1 MTDVAAGA
9 QIRSKTITWQDPLA
23 TARLGATMSGLEYLT
38 AIAEGRVPGPP
49 IAAHFGLRW
58 ERIGP
63 ARSSPSPNRTSRCT
77 TRSAWS
83 TAGSAATML
92 DSVVGC
98 AVHTT
103 LPAGVGYSSVELK
116 VSYLRAIHAGRGE
129 IRATGRVVKAGSR
142 IAFAEGEI
150 RDAEGK
156 LLATASG
163 TCVIT
168 PGRSA

>member
-1 MTDVAAGA
+1 MTDVAAEA
-9 QIRSKTITWQDPLA
+9 ETRSKTITWQDPLP
-23 TARLGATMSGLEYLT
+23 TARLGLTMTGREYMT
-38 AIAEGRVPGPP
+38 AIAEGRIPGPP

-58 ERIGP
+58 ESIGHGEVVAVVEP
-63 ARSSPSPNRTSRCT
+63 DESMYNPI
-77 TRSAWS
+77 
-83 TAGSAATML
+83 GMVHGGVAATML

-98 AVHTT
+98 AVHST

-129 IRATGRVVKAGSR
+129 IRATGRVVKEGSR

-150 RDAEGK
+150 RDADGK

-168 PGRSA
+168 RRLP

>member
-1 MTDVAAGA
+1 MTDVEA
-9 QIRSKTITWQDPLA
+9 QVRSKTITWQDPLES
-23 TARLGATMSGLEYLT
+23 ARLGATMSGLAYMQ
-38 AIAEGRVPGPP
+38 AIAGGRVPPAP

-58 ERIGP
+58 ERVEAGEVVAVAEPDESLYNPIGMVH
-63 ARSSPSPNRTSRCT
+63 
-77 TRSAWS
+77 
-83 TAGSAATML
+83 GGVAATML
-92 DSVVGC
+92 DSVIGC

-103 LPAGVGYSSVELK
+103 LPAGVGYASVELK

-129 IRATGRVVKAGSR
+129 IRATGRVVKEGSQ

-168 PGRSA
+168 R

>member
-1 MTDVAAGA
+1 MTDVEA
-9 QIRSKTITWQDPLA
+9 QVRSKTITWQDPLE
-23 TARLGATMSGLEYLT
+23 TARLGATMSGLEYMR
-38 AIAEGRVPGPP
+38 AIAGGRVPPAP
-49 IAAHFGLRW
+49 IAAHFGMRW
-58 ERIGP
+58 ESIEPGEVVAVAEPDESLYNPIGMVH
-63 ARSSPSPNRTSRCT
+63 
-77 TRSAWS
+77 
-83 TAGSAATML
+83 GGVAATML

-103 LPAGVGYSSVELK
+103 LPAGVGYASVELK

-129 IRATGRVVKAGSR
+129 IRATGRVVKEGSR

-168 PGRSA
+168 R

>member
-1 MTDVAAGA
+1 MTDVEA
-9 QIRSKTITWQDPLA
+9 QVRSKTITWQDPLA
-23 TARLGATMSGLEYLT
+23 TARLGATMSGFDYLT
-38 AIAEGRVPGPP
+38 AVAEGRVPGPP

-58 ERIGP
+58 ERIGHGEVVAVAEP
-63 ARSSPSPNRTSRCT
+63 DESLYNPI
-77 TRSAWS
+77 
-83 TAGSAATML
+83 GMVHGGVAATML

-129 IRATGRVVKAGSR
+129 IRATGRVVKEGSR

-168 PGRSA
+168 RPGAA

>member
-9 QIRSKTITWQDPLA
+9 QTRSKTITWQDPLP
-23 TARLGATMSGLEYLT
+23 TARLGSTMSGFDYLT
-38 AIAEGRVPGPP
+38 AIADGTLPGPP

-58 ERIGP
+58 EHIGHGEVVAVAEP
-63 ARSSPSPNRTSRCT
+63 DESLYNPI
-77 TRSAWS
+77 
-83 TAGSAATML
+83 GMVHGGVAATML

-129 IRATGRVVKAGSR
+129 IRATGRVVKEGSR

-150 RDAEGK
+150 RDADGK

-168 PGRSA
+168 RAA

>member
-1 MTDVAAGA
+1 MTDVGA
-9 QIRSKTITWQDPLA
+9 RVRSKTITWQDPLE
-23 TARLGATMSGLEYLT
+23 TARLGATMSGLEYMR
-38 AIAEGRVPGPP
+38 AIAEGRVPPAP
-49 IAAHFGLRW
+49 IAAHFGMRW
-58 ERIGP
+58 EHIAVGEVVAVAEPDESLYNPIGMVH
-63 ARSSPSPNRTSRCT
+63 
-77 TRSAWS
+77 
-83 TAGSAATML
+83 GGVAATLL

-103 LPAGVGYSSVELK
+103 LPAGVGYASVELK

-129 IRATGRVVKAGSR
+129 IRATGRVVKEGSR

-163 TCVIT
+163 TCVVT
-168 PGRSA
+168 R

>member
-1 MTDVAAGA
+1 MTDVEA
-9 QIRSKTITWQDPLA
+9 QVRSKTITWQDPLA
-23 TARLGATMSGLEYLT
+23 TARLGATMSGFDYLT
-38 AIAEGRVPGPP
+38 AVAEGRVPGPP

-58 ERIGP
+58 EHIGHGEVVAVAEP
-63 ARSSPSPNRTSRCT
+63 DESLYNPI
-77 TRSAWS
+77 
-83 TAGSAATML
+83 GMVHGGVAATML

-103 LPAGVGYSSVELK
+103 LPVGVGYSSVELK

-129 IRATGRVVKAGSR
+129 IRATGRVVKEGSR

-168 PGRSA
+168 RAA

>member
-1 MTDVAAGA
+1 MTDVEAPV
-9 QIRSKTITWQDPLA
+9 RSKTITWQDPLE
-23 TARLGATMSGLEYLT
+23 TARLGATMSGLEYMR
-38 AIAEGRVPGPP
+38 AIAEGRVPPAP
-49 IAAHFGLRW
+49 IAEHFGMRW
-58 ERIGP
+58 ESIEPGEVVAVAEPDESLYNPIGMVH
-63 ARSSPSPNRTSRCT
+63 
-77 TRSAWS
+77 
-83 TAGSAATML
+83 GGVAATML

-103 LPAGVGYSSVELK
+103 LPAGVGYASVELK

-129 IRATGRVVKAGSR
+129 IRATGRVVKEGSR

-168 PGRSA
+168 R

>member
-9 QIRSKTITWQDPLA
+9 QTRSKTITWQDPLP
-23 TARLGATMSGLEYLT
+23 TARLGASMSGFDYMT
-38 AIAEGRVPGPP
+38 AIADGTLPGPP

-58 ERIGP
+58 EHIGHGEVVAVAEP
-63 ARSSPSPNRTSRCT
+63 DESLYNPI
-77 TRSAWS
+77 
-83 TAGSAATML
+83 GMVHGGVAATLL

-129 IRATGRVVKAGSR
+129 IRATGRVVKEGSR

-150 RDAEGK
+150 RDADGK

-168 PGRSA
+168 RAA

>member
-1 MTDVAAGA
+1 MTDVEA
-9 QIRSKTITWQDPLA
+9 QVRSKTITWQDPLES
-23 TARLGATMSGLEYLT
+23 ARLGATMSGLDYMR
-38 AIAEGRVPGPP
+38 AIAEGRVPPAP

-58 ERIGP
+58 ESVERGEVVAVAEPDESLYNPIGMVH
-63 ARSSPSPNRTSRCT
+63 
-77 TRSAWS
+77 
-83 TAGSAATML
+83 GGVAATML

-103 LPAGVGYSSVELK
+103 LPAGVGYASVELK

-129 IRATGRVVKAGSR
+129 IRATGRVVKEGSR

-150 RDAEGK
+150 RDAEGR

-168 PGRSA
+168 R

>member
-1 MTDVAAGA
+1 MTDVEA
-9 QIRSKTITWQDPLA
+9 QVRSKTITWQDPLES
-23 TARLGATMSGLEYLT
+23 ARLGTTMSGLEYMR
-38 AIAEGRVPGPP
+38 AIAEGRVPPAP
-49 IAAHFGLRW
+49 IAAHFGMRW
-58 ERIGP
+58 EHVEAGEVVAVAEPDESLYNPIGMVH
-63 ARSSPSPNRTSRCT
+63 
-77 TRSAWS
+77 
-83 TAGSAATML
+83 GGVAATML
-92 DSVVGC
+92 DSVIGC

-103 LPAGVGYSSVELK
+103 LPAGVGYASVELK

-129 IRATGRVVKAGSR
+129 IRATGRVVKEGSR

-168 PGRSA
+168 R

>member
-9 QIRSKTITWQDPLA
+9 QTRSKTITWQDPLP
-23 TARLGATMSGLEYLT
+23 TARLGASMTGFDYMT
-38 AIAEGRVPGPP
+38 AIADGTLPGPP

-58 ERIGP
+58 EHIGHGEVVAVAEP
-63 ARSSPSPNRTSRCT
+63 DESLYNPI
-77 TRSAWS
+77 
-83 TAGSAATML
+83 GMVHGGVAATML

-129 IRATGRVVKAGSR
+129 IRATGRVVKEGSR

-163 TCVIT
+163 TCVLT
-168 PGRSA
+168 PAA

>member
-1 MTDVAAGA
+1 MTDVAAEAGT
-9 QIRSKTITWQDPLA
+9 RLKTITWQDPLP
-23 TARLGATMSGLEYLT
+23 TARLGASMSGLEYLT
-38 AIAEGRVPGPP
+38 AIKDGRIPGPP

-58 ERIGP
+58 ERIEPGEVEAVAEP
-63 ARSSPSPNRTSRCT
+63 DESLYNPI
-77 TRSAWS
+77 
-83 TAGSAATML
+83 GMVHGGVAATML

-103 LPAGVGYSSVELK
+103 LPAGVGYASVELK

-129 IRATGRVVKAGSR
+129 IRAVGRVVKEGSR

-163 TCVIT
+163 TCAIT
-168 PGRSA
+168 R

>member
-1 MTDVAAGA
+1 MTDVATGA
-9 QIRSKTITWQDPLA
+9 QTRSKTITWQDPLP
-23 TARLGATMSGLEYLT
+23 TARLGATMTGFEYLT
-38 AIAEGRVPGPP
+38 AISEGRVPAPP
-49 IAAHFGLRW
+49 IAAHFGMRW
-58 ERIGP
+58 ERIGHGEVVAVTEP
-63 ARSSPSPNRTSRCT
+63 DESLYNPI
-77 TRSAWS
+77 
-83 TAGSAATML
+83 GMVHGGVAATML

-129 IRATGRVVKAGSR
+129 IRATGRVVKEGSR

-168 PGRSA
+168 RAA

>member
-1 MTDVAAGA
+1 MTDVEA
-9 QIRSKTITWQDPLA
+9 QVRSKTITWQDPLEA
-23 TARLGATMSGLEYLT
+23 ARLGATMSGLEYMR
-38 AIAEGRVPGPP
+38 AIADGSVPPAP
-49 IAAHFGLRW
+49 IAAHFGMRW
-58 ERIGP
+58 ESIKPGEVVAVAEPDESLYNPIGMVH
-63 ARSSPSPNRTSRCT
+63 
-77 TRSAWS
+77 
-83 TAGSAATML
+83 GGVAATML

-103 LPAGVGYSSVELK
+103 LPAGVGYASVELK

-129 IRATGRVVKAGSR
+129 IRATGRVVKEGSR

-168 PGRSA
+168 R

>member
-1 MTDVAAGA
+1 MTDVAAEAGT
-9 QIRSKTITWQDPLA
+9 RSKTITWQDPLP
-23 TARLGATMSGLEYLT
+23 TARLGASMSGLEYLT
-38 AIAEGRVPGPP
+38 AIKDGRIPGPP

-58 ERIGP
+58 ERIEPGEVEAVAEP
-63 ARSSPSPNRTSRCT
+63 DESLYNPIGMAH
-77 TRSAWS
+77 
-83 TAGSAATML
+83 GGVAATML

-103 LPAGVGYSSVELK
+103 LPAGVGYASVELK

-129 IRATGRVVKAGSR
+129 IRAVGRVVKEGSR

-163 TCVIT
+163 TCAIT
-168 PGRSA
+168 R

>member
-1 MTDVAAGA
+1 MTDVAA
-9 QIRSKTITWQDPLA
+9 QVRSKTITWEDPLA

-38 AIAEGRVPGPP
+38 AVAEGRVPGPP

-58 ERIGP
+58 ERIAPGEVVAVAEP
-63 ARSSPSPNRTSRCT
+63 DESLYNPI
-77 TRSAWS
+77 
-83 TAGSAATML
+83 GMVHGGVAATML

-168 PGRSA
+168 PGSAA

>member
-1 MTDVAAGA
+1 MTDVEA
-9 QIRSKTITWQDPLA
+9 QVRSKTITWQDPLE
-23 TARLGATMSGLEYLT
+23 TARLGATMSGLDYMR
-38 AIAEGRVPGPP
+38 AIADGRVPPAP
-49 IAAHFGLRW
+49 IAAHFGMRW
-58 ERIGP
+58 ERIEPGEVVAVAEP
-63 ARSSPSPNRTSRCT
+63 DESLYNPI
-77 TRSAWS
+77 
-83 TAGSAATML
+83 GMVHGGVAATML

-103 LPAGVGYSSVELK
+103 LPAGVGYASVELK

-129 IRATGRVVKAGSR
+129 IRATGRVVKEGSR

-168 PGRSA
+168 R

>member
-1 MTDVAAGA
+1 MTDVAA
-9 QIRSKTITWQDPLA
+9 QVRSKTITWQDPLE
-23 TARLGATMSGLEYLT
+23 TARLGATMSGLEYMR
-38 AIAEGRVPGPP
+38 AIADGRVPPAP
-49 IAAHFGLRW
+49 IAAHFGMRW
-58 ERIGP
+58 ERVEPGEVVAVAEPDESLYNPIGMVH
-63 ARSSPSPNRTSRCT
+63 
-77 TRSAWS
+77 
-83 TAGSAATML
+83 GGVAATML

-103 LPAGVGYSSVELK
+103 LPAGVGYASVELK

-129 IRATGRVVKAGSR
+129 IRATGRVVKEGSR

-168 PGRSA
+168 R

>member
-1 MTDVAAGA
+1 MTDVAAEA
-9 QIRSKTITWQDPLA
+9 ETRSKTITWQDPLP

-38 AIAEGRVPGPP
+38 AIKDGRIPGPP

-58 ERIGP
+58 ERIEHGDVEAVAEP
-63 ARSSPSPNRTSRCT
+63 DESMYNPI
-77 TRSAWS
+77 
-83 TAGSAATML
+83 GMVHGGVAATML

-103 LPAGVGYSSVELK
+103 LPAGVGYASVELK
-116 VSYLRAIHAGRGE
+116 VNYLRAIHAGRGE
-129 IRATGRVVKAGSR
+129 IRATGRVVKEGSR

-150 RDAEGK
+150 RDAAGK

-168 PGRSA
+168 R

>member
-1 MTDVAAGA
+1 MTDVEA
-9 QIRSKTITWQDPLA
+9 QVRSKTITWQDPLES
-23 TARLGATMSGLEYLT
+23 ARLGATMSGLEYMR
-38 AIAEGRVPGPP
+38 AIAEGRVPPAP
-49 IAAHFGLRW
+49 ISAHFGLRW
-58 ERIGP
+58 ESIEPGEVVAVAEPDESLYNPIGMVH
-63 ARSSPSPNRTSRCT
+63 
-77 TRSAWS
+77 
-83 TAGSAATML
+83 GGVAATML

-103 LPAGVGYSSVELK
+103 LPAGVGYASVELK

-129 IRATGRVVKAGSR
+129 IRATGRVVKEGSR

-168 PGRSA
+168 R

>member
-9 QIRSKTITWQDPLA
+9 QTRSKTITWQDPLP
-23 TARLGATMSGLEYLT
+23 TARLGATMTGFEYMT
-38 AIAEGRVPGPP
+38 AIAEGRVPAPP

-58 ERIGP
+58 EHIGHGEVVAVAEP
-63 ARSSPSPNRTSRCT
+63 DESLYNPI
-77 TRSAWS
+77 
-83 TAGSAATML
+83 GMVHGGVAATML

-129 IRATGRVVKAGSR
+129 IRATGRVVKEGSR

-150 RDAEGK
+150 RDAGGK

-168 PGRSA
+168 RAA

>member
-1 MTDVAAGA
+1 MTDVEA
-9 QIRSKTITWQDPLA
+9 QVRSKTITWQDPLES
-23 TARLGATMSGLEYLT
+23 ARLGATMSGLDYMR
-38 AIAEGRVPGPP
+38 AIAEGRVPPAP

-58 ERIGP
+58 ESVERGEVVAVAEPDESLYNPIGMVH
-63 ARSSPSPNRTSRCT
+63 
-77 TRSAWS
+77 
-83 TAGSAATML
+83 GGVAATML

-103 LPAGVGYSSVELK
+103 LPAGVGYASVELK

-129 IRATGRVVKAGSR
+129 IRATGRVVKEGSR

-150 RDAEGK
+150 RDAEDR

-168 PGRSA
+168 R

>member
-1 MTDVAAGA
+1 MTDVAAA
-9 QIRSKTITWQDPLA
+9 AETRSKTITWQDPLP
-23 TARLGATMSGLEYLT
+23 TARLGATLSGLEYLT
-38 AIAEGRVPGPP
+38 AIKDGRIPGPP

-58 ERIGP
+58 ERIEHGVVEAVAEP
-63 ARSSPSPNRTSRCT
+63 DESLYNPI
-77 TRSAWS
+77 
-83 TAGSAATML
+83 GMVHGGVAATML

-98 AVHTT
+98 AVHST
-103 LPAGVGYSSVELK
+103 LPAGVGYASVELK

-129 IRATGRVVKAGSR
+129 IRAVGRVVKEGSR

-163 TCVIT
+163 TCVLT
-168 PGRSA
+168 R

>member
-9 QIRSKTITWQDPLA
+9 QTRSKTITWQDPLP
-23 TARLGATMSGLEYLT
+23 TARLGATMTGLEYLT
-38 AIAEGRVPGPP
+38 AIAEGRIPGPP

-58 ERIGP
+58 ERIGYGEVVAVAEP
-63 ARSSPSPNRTSRCT
+63 DESLYNPI
-77 TRSAWS
+77 
-83 TAGSAATML
+83 GMVHGGVAATML

-129 IRATGRVVKAGSR
+129 IRATGRVVKEGSR

-150 RDAEGK
+150 RDVEGK

-168 PGRSA
+168 R

>member
-1 MTDVAAGA
+1 MTDVGA
-9 QIRSKTITWQDPLA
+9 RVRSKTITWQDPLE
-23 TARLGATMSGLEYLT
+23 TARLGATMSGLEYMR
-38 AIAEGRVPGPP
+38 AIAGGRVPPAP
-49 IAAHFGLRW
+49 IAAHFGMRW
-58 ERIGP
+58 ERIEPGEVVAVAEP
-63 ARSSPSPNRTSRCT
+63 DESLYNPI
-77 TRSAWS
+77 
-83 TAGSAATML
+83 GMVHGGVAATML

-103 LPAGVGYSSVELK
+103 LPAGVGYASVELK

-129 IRATGRVVKAGSR
+129 IRATGRVVKEGSR

-168 PGRSA
+168 R

>member
-1 MTDVAAGA
+1 MTDVEA
-9 QIRSKTITWQDPLA
+9 QVRSKTITWQDPLE
-23 TARLGATMSGLEYLT
+23 TARLGATMSGLEYMR
-38 AIAEGRVPGPP
+38 AIAEGRVPPAP

-58 ERIGP
+58 ERVDPGEVVAVAEPDESLYNPIGMVH
-63 ARSSPSPNRTSRCT
+63 
-77 TRSAWS
+77 
-83 TAGSAATML
+83 GGVAATML

-103 LPAGVGYSSVELK
+103 LPAGVGYASVELK

-129 IRATGRVVKAGSR
+129 IRATGRVVKEGSR

-150 RDAEGK
+150 RDAEGR

-163 TCVIT
+163 TCVLT
-168 PGRSA
+168 R